1 MDQSQQIELKENILK
16 SLAKVRPYLNADGG
30 DIELVN
36 ISVEKIVTV
45 KLTGACSDCPHHYQ
59 TLAGVEEEIKKNAPS
74 ILQVV
79 SFDERTENS
88 ND

>member
-1 MDQSQQIELKENILK
+1 MDKPLQIELKENVLK
-16 SLAKVRPYLNADGG
+16 SLDKVRPYLNADGG

-59 TLAGVEEEIKKNAPS
+59 TLAGVEEVIKRNAPS

-79 SFDERTENS
+79 SIDERN
-88 ND
+88 

>member
-1 MDQSQQIELKENILK
+1 MDQLQQIELKENILK
-16 SLAKVRPYLNADGG
+16 SLDKVRPYLNADGG

-59 TLAGVEEEIKKNAPS
+59 TLAGVEEVIKKNAPS
-74 ILQVV
+74 VSQVV
-79 SFDERTENS
+79 SIDERE
-88 ND
+88 DIPD